1 MNYAKGITLAVK
13 REGIYNHFGI
23 ATGDGNVI
31 HNSKGKGVIKSP
43 ESEFSN
49 GGEIWLC
56 EITSEDLQCAYEN
69 AKALIGKSYDLIS
82 YNCEHFVN
90 DVHGKGKNSVQIQ
103 RAFINGGGIA
113 YLTNK
118 NVSPELKALVGVA
131 MIGSLIDSEDP
142 VGGAVKGALIGGG
155 VILLYRFLSR

>member
-23 ATGDGNVI
+23 SAGYDKVI
-31 HNSKGKGVIKSP
+31 HNCKKYGVIESSI
-43 ESEFSN
+43 SEFAQ
-49 GGEIWLC
+49 GGEIWVC
-56 EITSEDLQCAYEN
+56 EITSEDLQRAYEN
-69 AKALIGKSYDLIS
+69 AKSLIGKPYDLIS